1 MKVAKLVVGVDY
13 SIGDQTFKKDQTQE
27 INDELYEY
35 LKDHPQFEVA
45 EQEDPVAKTKKEK
58 KTDEKVEG

>member
-1 MKVAKLVVGVDY
+1 MKTAKLVIGVDY
-13 SIGDQTFKKDQTQE
+13 SIGDKTFKKDQHQE

-45 EQEDPVAKTKKEK
+45 ELEEKPKKDK
-58 KTDEKVEG
+58 KADK